1 MLVSLRLL
9 FSSSLLHLFFVFKKL
24 DLVSSEVEMPFLPSA
39 QLGRDIAVF
48 SQYIPGLTLAG
59 LFEPVTQ

>member
-1 MLVSLRLL
+1 MLAGLRVL
-9 FSSSLLHLFFVFKKL
+9 FSSSLLHLFFIFKKL
-24 DLVSSEVEMPFLPSA
+24 DLVSSEIEMPFLPSA

-48 SQYIPGLTLAG
+48 RQYIPGFTLAG